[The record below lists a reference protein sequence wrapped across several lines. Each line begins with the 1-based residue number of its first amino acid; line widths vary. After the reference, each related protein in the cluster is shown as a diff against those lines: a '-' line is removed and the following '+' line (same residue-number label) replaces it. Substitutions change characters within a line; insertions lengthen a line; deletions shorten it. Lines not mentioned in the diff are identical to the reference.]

1 MSLAGR
7 MILTGEYNVPVTTL
21 SIGTEYLDFTTVSHG
36 GDVMSF
42 SVSLDDERGL
52 IINPVLL
59 RSLP

>member
-1 MSLAGR
+1 MTLG
-7 MILTGEYNVPVTTL
+7 GEWNLPATTL

-52 IINPVLL
+52 IIKPVLL